1 MFLVL
6 LKKYFPILLI
16 SLLMYLLFFWK
27 LFLPQYIIY
36 SGRDST
42 TFHYQSR
49 IYLYEQLQKGTFPYW
64 TEKMFLGFPVYADM
78 ERGYLNPINVL
89 LVKYLDPFYSY
100 KLLHFSCYLIGS
112 LSLYLFLKKYGVDYW
127 GFASSNAIYFFSFF
141 LLYHQQHFNM
151 VLTTYL
157 FPFGLLLL
165 DFFIN
170 SNRLRFALYNALLL
184 AFCFYLGSFQ
194 FVFLFIL
201 LELIYLISVI
211 GISKKSLLFFGFMFA
226 WFFTLILPGLFSTYG
241 IYIQSDRSNKLE
253 FTQGSFIPS
262 MLSNVA
268 VPFLFN
274 LDRGYMGTLLS
285 EDYLMH
291 ETYVYIGVSSLLIA
305 VLSYLLLNN
314 VTTKRFINYLL
325 ITFMALAFIGSIPII
340 NSVNL
345 PPLSLF
351 RYWGRSIVFL
361 NLAVSILVGVVVSNK
376 NLLSQL
382 NIKKIF
388 ARTNLKL
395 ISIPLLYFI
404 LLDIFSIFG
413 VTNRSFEFD
422 LNNSSLVM
430 LLKVLARDD
439 YVFGYWYII
448 WVIVGASLILALLFK
463 KLRTKEFLTLIVIV
477 DILIFG
483 CIATSNSL
491 IEDKSS
497 LNLTSPLTSD
507 YTLLLK
513 DKRVIDLTGVLNG
526 DNNLLVLPNIVSGY
540 SVLYPKIVSDR
551 LKDLGVKSLRHS
563 TLLQS
568 PADTISFYKSLSD
581 LGIAYVIDLSNTP
594 VFIGDVTKDLPRVQD
609 TTDLLRF
616 ETDLPDNTVVNT
628 YVRNYYGWDIY
639 LDNVKVFPHST
650 SEDMFIQI
658 DVPSGKH
665 VVEMKFIPKDL
676 YNGINISIIVLIAL
690 SIITY
695 IMVKRQNKWI
705 F

>member
-1 MFLVL
+1 
-6 LKKYFPILLI
+6 
-16 SLLMYLLFFWK
+16 
-27 LFLPQYIIY
+27 
-36 SGRDST
+36 
-42 TFHYQSR
+42 
-49 IYLYEQLQKGTFPYW
+49 
-64 TEKMFLGFPVYADM
+64 M

-89 LVKYLDPFYSY
+89 LVKYLGPFYSY

-127 GFASSNAIYFFSFF
+127 GFAVSNAIYFFSFF

-165 DFFIN
+165 YYFIK
-170 SNRLRFALYNALLL
+170 SSRLRFALYNALLL

-211 GISKKSLLFFGFMFA
+211 GISKKFLLFFGFMFA

-253 FTQGSFIPS
+253 YTQGSFIPS

-274 LDRGYMGTLLS
+274 LDKGYMGTLLS

-291 ETYVYIGVSSLLIA
+291 ETYMYIGLSSLLIA
-305 VLSYLLLNN
+305 ALSYLLLNN
-314 VTTKRFINYLL
+314 ITTKRFINYLP
-325 ITFMALAFIGSIPII
+325 ITFMILAFLGSIPVLNNI
-340 NSVNL
+340 NL

-361 NLAVSILVGVVVSNK
+361 NLAVSILVGVLVSNRE
-376 NLLSQL
+376 LLSKL

-388 ARTNLKL
+388 TRTNLKL
-395 ISIPLLYFI
+395 ILLPLLYFI
-404 LLDIFSIFG
+404 VLDLFSIFG
-413 VTNRSFEFD
+413 ITNKSFEFD
-422 LNNSSLVM
+422 LNNSSFVM
-430 LLKVLARDD
+430 LIKVLARDD
-439 YVFGYWYII
+439 YAFGYWYII
-448 WVIVGASLILALLFK
+448 WLVIGILTILILLFK
-463 KLRTKEFLTLIVIV
+463 KLRRKELLTVIV
-477 DILIFG
+477 LADILIFG
-483 CIATSNSL
+483 HIATYNSL
-491 IEDKSS
+491 IENKSS
-497 LNLTSPLTSD
+497 LNLTSPLPNE

-513 DKRVIDLTGVLNG
+513 DKRVIDLTGTLNG
-526 DNNLLVLPNIVSGY
+526 DNNLFVSPNMISGY
-540 SVLYPKIVSDR
+540 SVLYPKIVSDS
-551 LKDLGVKSLRHS
+551 LKDLGFRSLRHS

-568 PADTISFYKSLSD
+568 PADTISLYKGLGD
-581 LGIAYVIDLSNTP
+581 LGIDYVIDSSNTP
-594 VFIGDVTKDLPRVQD
+594 VFIGDLTDDLPHVHD
-609 TTDLLRF
+609 NTDALRF
-616 ETDLPDNTVVNT
+616 ETDLPTNTVVNT
-628 YVRNYYGWDIY
+628 YVRNYYGWDVY
-639 LDNVKVFPHST
+639 LDSVKVSTYST
-650 SEDMFIQI
+650 SKDMFIQL

-665 VVEMKFIPKDL
+665 LVEMKFIPKDL
-676 YNGINISIIVLIAL
+676 YNGINISIMVLISL
-690 SIITY
+690 SVITY